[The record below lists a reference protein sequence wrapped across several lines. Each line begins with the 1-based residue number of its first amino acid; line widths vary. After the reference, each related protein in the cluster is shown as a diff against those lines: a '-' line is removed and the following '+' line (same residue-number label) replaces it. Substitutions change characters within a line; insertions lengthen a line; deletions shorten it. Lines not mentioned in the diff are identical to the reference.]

1 MRRNS
6 TQIELITPGATTWL
20 PWISDPGSNR
30 VDGYPNFDGF
40 TGQSRSIRES
50 AWQDFLD
57 SGEELEIIP
66 DPEPPPP
73 EPSEPEPDWEGFLTP
88 FYNPPL
94 SGSSFDIIESRV
106 QTAWINAA
114 ASQSEEAMRKAMTLR
129 THWQNCLMGL
139 TNPTIRSREW
149 LSNSWSFLQLLMS
162 QCAVAIPADEL
173 KYIQELFQQYNLL

>member
-1 MRRNS
+1 M
-6 TQIELITPGATTWL
+6 ILIHYAGLKIPANNDGTL
-20 PWISDPGSNR
+20 ISPPTYWGQEI
-30 VDGYPNFDGF
+30 FDGIAAAF
-40 TGQSRSIRES
+40 ANGDYVT
-50 AWQDFLD
+50 
-57 SGEELEIIP
+57 IP
-66 DPEPPPP
+66 EP
-73 EPSEPEPDWEGFLTP
+73 EPSEPEPDWEGFLTL

-114 ASQSEEAMRKAMTLR
+114 ASQSEEAMREAMTLR

-149 LSNSWSFLQLLMS
+149 LSSSWSFLQLLMS